1 MKIKSKVILKIV
13 PTVLAC
19 ILVLSGCSGNNTT
32 TSSESGSGA
41 SGKSVNLTMSAWGN
55 PAELKV
61 YQKGIDAY
69 TKEHPNV
76 KIKLIPVPSDGYE
89 QKLLTQLQGGNASD
103 VFYVGDSTIVKLA
116 QNGSVAELG
125 EFMKSDKSY
134 AKPDEY
140 AEGLW
145 GAAKQGDKI
154 YGISVD
160 CNPVVMYY
168 NKKMLKELGIK
179 TPQEYFDE
187 GKWNWA
193 AFNEVTQK
201 LKDAGKKGF
210 IAEQWLM
217 DTWIW
222 SNGGLLFDESGN
234 YVLDKNQ
241 KAKEAI
247 QFVSDLMKKGQI
259 TYAGSL
265 PKGQGLDAMFMS
277 NQVGLVAAG
286 RWLTPMF
293 LQNKGL
299 EFDYI
304 SWPTNTGNKMEPVQV
319 PVAYLAV
326 NKKSKEIDEAL
337 KFATFYVSKEGQKER
352 LTGNGS
358 AVPSVNG
365 IDDIV
370 TNDKSVE
377 HSQYLV
383 DGRKTG
389 FANGSPKM
397 FKGQVPGLNKDIEDQ
412 LDLLFLD
419 KQDVDTTI
427 KEISDI
433 TKKKIEEFKS
443 GK

>member
-1 MKIKSKVILKIV
+1 MKIKSKVMFKIV
-13 PTVLAC
+13 PAVLAGM
-19 ILVLSGCSGNNTT
+19 LALSGCSGNSTK
-32 TSSESGSGA
+32 TSSESGGSA
-41 SGKSVNLTMSAWGN
+41 SGKTVNLTMSVWGN
-55 PAELKV
+55 PDELKV

-76 KIKLIPVPSDGYE
+76 KIKMIPVPSEGYE

-103 VFYVGDSTIVKLA
+103 VFYVGDTTMAKLA
-116 QNGSVAELG
+116 KKGALAELG
-125 EFMKSDKSY
+125 KFMKSDESY

-140 AEGLW
+140 AVGLW

-168 NKKMLKELGIK
+168 NKKMFKDLGIK
-179 TPQEYFDE
+179 SPQEYFDE
-187 GKWNWA
+187 GKWNWN
-193 AFNEVTQK
+193 AFNEVTKK

-222 SNGGLLFDESGN
+222 SNGGLSFDESGN
-234 YVLDKNQ
+234 YVMDQNQ
-241 KAKEAI
+241 KAKDAI
-247 QFVSDLMKKGQI
+247 QFVNDLMKKRQI

-265 PKGQGLDAMFMS
+265 PKGQGIDAMFLS
-277 NQVGLVAAG
+277 NQVGIVAAG

-293 LQNKGL
+293 SQNKSL
-299 EFDYI
+299 KFDYI
-304 SWPTNTGNKMEPVQV
+304 SWPTNTGNKMEPVQI
-319 PVAYLAV
+319 PVAYIAV
-326 NKKSKEIDEAL
+326 NKKSKEVDEAM

-358 AVPSVNG
+358 AVPSVSG

-370 TNDKSVE
+370 TSDKTVE
-377 HSQYLV
+377 HSQYLI
-383 DGRKTG
+383 DGRETG
-389 FANGSPKM
+389 FASGSPKL
-397 FKGQVPGLNKDIEDQ
+397 FKGQVPGLNKEIEDQ
-412 LDLLFLD
+412 YDLLFLK

-427 KEISDI
+427 KKISEKS
-433 TKKKIEEFKS
+433 KKMIEEFKA
-443 GK
+443 GN